1 MNFRLIILCAILP
14 MFALAASDDN
24 FKIQPIMIKEG
35 VLLKSNADMAIA
47 GETIFSTSVPHIVP
61 FNKMFL
67 RRKNGPKEY
76 FWFAGSVNFEN
87 FKKLHAF
94 SLADNYLKF
103 SDVVQLRFYATKTTR
118 AFQDESDI
126 YFDNAYIY
134 SFRVPTL
141 FYKKNGFW
149 QKLKESK
156 SPSIVIIDSTIAGLN
171 TYMSAVSEEP
181 LAYGKHIVRP
191 ETYIVSFSAENY
203 LPYVSLV
210 SAVSGSEINIT
221 PNLIQLDSVAKNNAT
236 TSITLENVAAT
247 NRLESLEILYDS
259 LSSEVFQNVAKV
271 DSNDFLKL
279 YPQKF
284 SFEDQRLDS
293 NFYKIYEQRYLIKRT
308 EAFYMWRFNK
318 MGTAAVVNKAIR
330 AKMDSLQMLP
340 LQVSL
345 VPIKIEA
352 IYENDST
359 SVISKDSVVAKID
372 SIADSTKVAD
382 SVAVVDSI
390 AAADSVIVTLP
401 VVAES
406 TAVIVPDS
414 TKVADSV
421 IIALPVVAESTVTDS
436 MAVSAVVDSS
446 LAVPVK
452 IKAIKFTFKEENS
465 RYDVAWISVANSSV
479 DSLYAALKSANAVRA
494 LITLKTNK
502 PVWIYDEGELK
513 SRNHYRYEKL
523 ELSIDNKAF
532 EVYGNFVLPEYILA
546 QTEVKNWL
554 EHSDEIPQPKKI
566 IQADIPENF
575 KKETPRVITDNVK
588 GTVALIDSGTF
599 RYKGRVVKMSAF
611 AIHTTEVSQG
621 FFKATMARLDSNDKL
636 KDKSNFK
643 GETLPVHNINWDNSR
658 SFCKAI
664 GGDLPTEAQWEFA
677 ARAGHDEGL
686 LWNLDKD
693 PFPSKYAVFRSN
705 SYSMGKKDK
714 AYGPQAV
721 TSKVPNEW
729 GIFNMSGNVAE
740 WTRDNHFALSFWVE
754 SKDPTGALLG
764 SSKVFKGGSW
774 KDYEKDLN
782 LMSSDNEDP
791 RYWSDRIG
799 FRCVFS
805 QDSIGVK

>member
-210 SAVSGSEINIT
+210 SAVSDSEINIT

-247 NRLESLEILYDS
+247 NRLEDLEILYDS
-259 LSSEVFQNVAKV
+259 LSSEVAQNVAKV
-271 DSNDFLKL
+271 DSNEFLKL

-284 SFEDQRLDS
+284 SFEESRLES

-330 AKMDSLQMLP
+330 AKMDSLQSLP
-340 LQVSL
+340 LLVSL

-352 IYENDST
+352 VYENDST
-359 SVISKDSVVAKID
+359 KVIDF
-372 SIADSTKVAD
+372 
-382 SVAVVDSI
+382 VAVVDSTV
-390 AAADSVIVTLP
+390 AADSVTLP
-401 VVAES
+401 AVAES
-406 TAVIVPDS
+406 TAVTTPDS
-414 TKVADSV
+414 T
-421 IIALPVVAESTVTDS
+421 IAAPIAIAESTVIDS
-436 MAVSAVVDSS
+436 MVVP
-446 LAVPVK
+446 AIIEPVPVK
-452 IKAIKFTFKEENS
+452 IKAIKLTFKEKNS
-465 RYDVAWISVANSSV
+465 RYDVAWISIANSSV

-532 EVYGNFVLPEYILA
+532 ETNGSFILPEYILA
-546 QTEVKNWL
+546 QTEVKDWL
-554 EHSDEIPQPKKI
+554 EHSDEIPQQKKI

-621 FFKATMARLDSNDKL
+621 FFKATMARLDSNDRL
-636 KDKSNFK
+636 KDKSSFK

-658 SFCKAI
+658 NFCKAI

-686 LWNLDKD
+686 LWNLDKE

-705 SYSMGKKDK
+705 SYSMGKKNK

-729 GIFNMSGNVAE
+729 SIFNMSGNVAE